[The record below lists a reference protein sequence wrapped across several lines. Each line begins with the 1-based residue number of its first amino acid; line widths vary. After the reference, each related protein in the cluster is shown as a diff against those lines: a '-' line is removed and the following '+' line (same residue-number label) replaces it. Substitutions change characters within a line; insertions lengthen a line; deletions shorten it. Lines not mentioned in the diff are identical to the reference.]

1 MISVFTATV
10 LGASIKTSSQSA
22 HQADGSSPLIVI
34 GETSIVFTR
43 DGKEFKFEGLVV
55 EKLDVDVLAGTPF
68 MELNDIAIRPA
79 RRQIILGDG
88 TTYVYGSRPIHPS
101 PPSVRRACVLRAPE
115 GETTIWPGDFI
126 ELDLPPDF
134 SQNDDVFALE
144 PRDTSALLRSWPPYV
159 VISSVAGRV
168 RIPNFTNRPQVVKR
182 HEHFCQVRPTYVPPA
197 ETSTP
202 PPSYIAK
209 PISVSAHSDK
219 VKLDPDNIV
228 PQDIKSKFHSVLI
241 EYDSV

>member
-1 MISVFTATV
+1 MISVFTATA

-43 DGKEFKFEGLVV
+43 DGKEFKFEGLV

-134 SQNDDVFALE
+134 SQNDNVFALE
-144 PRDTSALLRSWPPYV
+144 PRDTSALVRSWPPYD

-168 RIPNFTNRPQVVKR
+168 RIPNASGTLARMHYCSQSCGR
-182 HEHFCQVRPTYVPPA
+182 WITHRTSCPP
-197 ETSTP
+197 
-202 PPSYIAK
+202 
-209 PISVSAHSDK
+209 
-219 VKLDPDNIV
+219 
-228 PQDIKSKFHSVLI
+228 
-241 EYDSV
+241 